1 MHDPAAFK
9 TDDFH
14 NELRERFLKTF
25 GLEDTSALETFV
37 LLQRV
42 SHLSRLLDDQLDEGR
57 ELSGPRWRLLMRL
70 LVEEQNGNTEG
81 LTPTMLSRW
90 QHVTKNT
97 ISALLRGLESQ
108 GLIQRTL
115 VPSDLRAFRIRLT
128 PAGREYLYANAGQRL
143 QNLQQI
149 FSDLDPRELEQLITL
164 LNKLHRSL
172 SGQVHLS
179 IKDPIPDLPVQK
191 AEE

>member
-9 TDDFH
+9 TDDFRS
-14 NELRERFLKTF
+14 ELRDRFLQTF
-25 GLEDTSALETFV
+25 GIKDTSALETFI

-42 SHLSRLLDDQLDEGR
+42 SHLCRLLDDQLDDGR

-70 LVEEQNGNTEG
+70 LIEEQNGNLEG

-115 VPSDLRAFRIRLT
+115 VPSDLRAFRIQLT

-143 QNLQQI
+143 QNLQHI
-149 FSDLDPRELEQLITL
+149 FSDLAPIELEQLITL
-164 LNKLHRSL
+164 LNNLHRSL
-172 SGQVHLS
+172 SAQVHLS
-179 IKDPIPDLPVQK
+179 CKNHISDLPVQT

>member
-1 MHDPAAFK
+1 MHDPAASK
-9 TDDFH
+9 IDDFRS
-14 NELRERFLKTF
+14 ELRDRFLQTF
-25 GLEDTSALETFV
+25 GLKDTSALETFV

-42 SHLSRLLDDQLDEGR
+42 SHLCRLLDDQLDEGR

-70 LVEEQNGNTEG
+70 LIEEQNGNFEG
-81 LTPTMLSRW
+81 LTPTMLSHW

-115 VPSDLRAFRIRLT
+115 VPSDLRAFRIQLT

-143 QNLQQI
+143 QNLQHI
-149 FSDLDPRELEQLITL
+149 FSDLDPCELEQLITL
-164 LNKLHRSL
+164 LNSLHRSL
-172 SGQVHLS
+172 SAQVHLS
-179 IKDPIPDLPVQK
+179 CKNPIPDLSTQT